1 MFRTQLY
8 LTDTQHE
15 RLKRLARASG
25 RSRSALLREA
35 VDRLLVAEA
44 PGGDWKDR
52 LRQARGIWKGRED
65 LDETMAEARRSMDRS
80 LADA

>member
-8 LTDTQHE
+8 LTDAQHE

-35 VDRLLVAEA
+35 VDRLLTSEA
-44 PGGDWKDR
+44 HPGDWRDR
-52 LRQARGIWKGRED
+52 LRQARGMWKGRED
-65 LDETMAEARRSMDRS
+65 LDEAMAEARRSMDRS
-80 LADA
+80 LAAS